1 MTHPH
6 GNDELFALRS
16 KEFKFLSAFL
26 SSHTGIVLPDNKRE
40 MVRGRMV
47 KRLRALGLDDFKDYC
62 ALLEADP
69 ESELEHVVNAITTNI
84 TQFFREPHHF
94 TLLTGELKRLA
105 ARPGGPGRLRIWSA
119 GCSTGEEPYSIAMTL
134 VDTLSPAQRRD
145 ALVLATDIDTSV
157 LDRAARGRYSAQST
171 QRLPPGYRRRFLG
184 VEDEEGYLEIA
195 EEVRECI
202 RFRRLNLLEP
212 WPMKGLFDV
221 IFCRNVAIYF
231 DKKTQRALVDRYA
244 NCLRPGGL
252 LFLGHAE
259 SLIGVSE
266 RFDVAGKT
274 AYRRL
279 P

>member
-1 MTHPH
+1 
-6 GNDELFALRS
+6 
-16 KEFKFLSAFL
+16 
-26 SSHTGIVLPDNKRE
+26 
-40 MVRGRMV
+40 
-47 KRLRALGLDDFKDYC
+47 
-62 ALLEADP
+62 
-69 ESELEHVVNAITTNI
+69 
-84 TQFFREPHHF
+84 
-94 TLLTGELKRLA
+94 
-105 ARPGGPGRLRIWSA
+105 
-119 GCSTGEEPYSIAMTL
+119 MTL